1 MKDNLAIIL
10 TVLSIII
17 PVFATLYTAQVRVR
31 NVEKE
36 SHKPYL
42 GLGDVEKIYNINRFG
57 YFLAI
62 IGSKFKTKEEDL
74 GILTRKEGNINV
86 ELAIRNIGYGVAS
99 NIKFYNLET
108 SKLVVGLQETAQNI
122 NQKKYT
128 TFDIPKDMA
137 KKVQACLVTEKE
149 DGVLVAERHNIL
161 CIYQDLNENVYDFI
175 ICIEIKE
182 SGTYD
187 FYAYQR
193 SSHSYK
199 RLINEMKSEYK
210 KILSDYKK

>member
-1 MKDNLAIIL
+1 MNDYLALIL
-10 TVLSIII
+10 TIFSIII

-42 GLGDVEKIYNINRFG
+42 GLGAVENIYSINRFG

-62 IGSKFKTKEEDL
+62 IGSKLKKNHEEL
-74 GILTRKEGNINV
+74 SILTRKEENINV
-86 ELAIRNIGYGVAS
+86 DLAIRNIGYGVAS
-99 NIKFYNLET
+99 NIKFYYLDTAEM
-108 SKLVVGLQETAQNI
+108 VVGLQESAQNI

-128 TFDIPKDMA
+128 TFDIPRDIE
-137 KKVQACLVTEKE
+137 KKVQTCLITQKTG
-149 DGVLVAERHNIL
+149 DAIAAERHEIL

-182 SGTYD
+182 SGAYD

-199 RLINEMKSEYK
+199 RLINEMKTEYK
-210 KILSDYKK
+210 KILNDYKK